1 MCFLKPQST
10 MSRKESIKNKLKVL
24 NPEILEVI
32 DVSDQHKGHIGN
44 PGGKDQT
51 HYEIVIAASTLS
63 SSTRLK
69 QHRII
74 NDLLK
79 EEFANGLHSVSI
91 KITEGK

>member
-24 NPEILEVI
+24 NPEILEVL

-44 PGGKDQT
+44 PDGKGQT
-51 HYEIVIAASTLS
+51 HYEIIITASTLS
-63 SSTRLK
+63 NNTKLK

-91 KITEGK
+91 KIAENK

>member
-1 MCFLKPQST
+1 

-32 DVSDQHKGHIGN
+32 DVSSQHKGHVGN
-44 PGGKDQT
+44 PDGKGQT
-51 HYEIVIAASTLS
+51 HYEIILKASTLS
-63 SSTRLK
+63 NHAKLK

-91 KITEGK
+91 KITENK